1 MIPLRDENPART
13 TPYVVYGLIA
23 LNVIAFAYNG
33 TMGPHTHNPL
43 AGFELVPA
51 ELTIGRDF
59 GAPTPVVPWVTIFT
73 SMFLHANVLHIGGN
87 MLYLW
92 IFGNN
97 IEDVLG
103 HIKFVVFYLLSGTGA
118 ALAQVV
124 TDPAARM
131 PMVGA
136 SGAIAGV
143 LGAYLILFPRA
154 RVISLVIVFYFIQVT
169 ALPASV
175 VLGFWIVIQLIN
187 SLLFGSGM
195 LPRGGVAYAAH
206 IGGFVAGI
214 VMIYLLGGGR
224 LLRGRRPVEYRRS
237 TW

>member
-1 MIPLRDENPART
+1 
-13 TPYVVYGLIA
+13 
-23 LNVIAFAYNG
+23 
-33 TMGPHTHNPL
+33 
-43 AGFELVPA
+43 
-51 ELTIGRDF
+51 
-59 GAPTPVVPWVTIFT
+59 
-73 SMFLHANVLHIGGN
+73 
-87 MLYLW
+87 
-92 IFGNN
+92 
-97 IEDVLG
+97 
-103 HIKFVVFYLLSGTGA
+103 
-118 ALAQVV
+118 
-124 TDPAARM
+124 
-131 PMVGA
+131 MVGA